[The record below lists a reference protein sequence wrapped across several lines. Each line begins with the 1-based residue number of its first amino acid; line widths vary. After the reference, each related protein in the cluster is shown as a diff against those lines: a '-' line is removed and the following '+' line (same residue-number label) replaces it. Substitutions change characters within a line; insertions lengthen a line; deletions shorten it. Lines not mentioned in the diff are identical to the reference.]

1 MKRKRETK
9 SVQLNIKVR
18 PSFKL
23 FLEMKANERGLS
35 QSELIEMAV
44 NLAETRW
51 KLAESQK
58 PTAPNWDWL
67 VQ

>member
-18 PSFKL
+18 PSFKRL
-23 FLEMKANERGLS
+23 LEMKANERGLS

-44 NLAETRW
+44 NLAEARW
-51 KLAESQK
+51 QLAESQK
-58 PTAPNWDWL
+58 PAAPNWDWL